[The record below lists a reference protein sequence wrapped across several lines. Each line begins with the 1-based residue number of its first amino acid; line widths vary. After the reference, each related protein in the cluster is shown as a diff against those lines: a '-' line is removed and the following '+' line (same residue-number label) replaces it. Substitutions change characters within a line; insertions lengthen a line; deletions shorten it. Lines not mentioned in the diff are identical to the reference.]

1 MLNPAVQQTFPSQED
16 DAFAAHFLRLSQ
28 FQTWING
35 LPTSFSP
42 SRQFRIRLRMLQY
55 PLRKF
60 SYTHLIIILK
70 YVTASVLGHLG
81 TFQICVQKTL
91 NTFVQLN
98 IACLKHKPKAL
109 QKSCS
114 NILSFWKKKNSPFL
128 VDLVSRPGSFFYYL
142 LNTYLCFL
150 ILWTVN
156 TSFLKYITASKLPV
170 SDLQGIC
177 CHLFW
182 F

>member
-128 VDLVSRPGSFFYYL
+128 VDLVSRPGSFF
-142 LNTYLCFL
+142 L
-150 ILWTVN
+150 IICWTH
-156 TSFLKYITASKLPV
+156 ICV
-170 SDLQGIC
+170 S
-177 CHLFW
+177 
-182 F
+182 

>member
-1 MLNPAVQQTFPSQED
+1 MLNPAVQQTFSSQED

-81 TFQICVQKTL
+81 TFQIFVQKTL
-91 NTFVQLN
+91 NIFVQLN
-98 IACLKHKPKAL
+98 IACLKHKPKVL

-114 NILSFWKKKNSPFL
+114 NIIFFWKKNSPFL
-128 VDLVSRPGSFFYYL
+128 VDLISRPGSFFII
-142 LNTYLCFL
+142 C
-150 ILWTVN
+150 WTH
-156 TSFLKYITASKLPV
+156 ICV
-170 SDLQGIC
+170 S
-177 CHLFW
+177 
-182 F
+182 